1 MEVKLN
7 KTYVS
12 HWDNIEYP
20 IFQLADGSY
29 LCIAYS
35 SNHKNYYID
44 IYTKEDFIEQG
55 FSEDESGYCDELFEN
70 LTREE
75 FSRY

>member
-7 KTYVS
+7 KAYIS
-12 HWDNIEYP
+12 NWDNVEYP
-20 IFQLADGSY
+20 VFQLADGSY

-35 SNHKNYYID
+35 MNHKCYYID

-55 FSEDESGYCDELFEN
+55 FHEDEYGYSDEYFEN
-70 LTREE
+70 LTSEDIRV
-75 FSRY
+75 

>member
-7 KTYVS
+7 KAYVS
-12 HWDNIEYP
+12 YWDNIEYP

-44 IYTKEDFIEQG
+44 VYTEEEFIEQG
-55 FSEDESGYCDELFEN
+55 FSEDEFGYCDEYFES
-70 LTREE
+70 LTKEDIKG
-75 FSRY
+75 